1 MEKQIED
8 EINLVLAD
16 CHKNGMISINDNTS
30 NIRVKAIQDA
40 RTLGLIQPKGPRTY
54 ELTNKGLKVLDFD
67 GRVREYLRNIAF
79 KEIKDDL
86 IGNIF

>member
-1 MEKQIED
+1 M
-8 EINLVLAD
+8 AD

-40 RTLGLIQPKGPRTY
+40 KTLGLIQPKGPRTY

-67 GRVREYLRNIAF
+67 GGVREYLRNIAF